1 MTTRRRFL
9 QLTAAVV
16 AWAGGRKLV
25 RADARPLLFAH
36 ILPAP
41 STAATQGALL
51 AAEEAARAAELLGT
65 RITLRTG
72 LPGDAAKLIDQGAL
86 ALIGGLDAATRT
98 ALIKLSAAR
107 EVPLLTTRE
116 PSDTSPDEP
125 LHEHVF
131 HVASTPK
138 DRHEALERWKPK
150 ETTQNVDIVDWHP
163 TLTRFGAEQLNQR
176 YEEKFGTPMQ
186 PLAWTTWM
194 AVKAATEAALRGAD
208 TPADL
213 ARRLTTMGFDGHK
226 GVRLHFRP
234 DNHHLQQPLYA
245 VTGDR
250 VLAEISSEEEDE

>member
-9 QLTAAVV
+9 QLTATAF

-41 STAATQGALL
+41 STAAAQGALL

-72 LPGDAAKLIDQGAL
+72 LPKDAASLIDQGAL
-86 ALIGGLDAATRT
+86 ALIGGLDAATRASLVT
-98 ALIKLSAAR
+98 LSDAR
-107 EVPLLTTRE
+107 GIPLLTTRE
-116 PSDTSPDEP
+116 PNDASPDEP

-131 HVASTPK
+131 HVASTLQ
-138 DRHEALERWKPK
+138 DRREALERWKPR
-150 ETTQNVDIVDWHP
+150 EATQNVDVVDWHP

-176 YEEKFGTPMQ
+176 YKERFGAPMQ

-213 ARRLTTMGFDGHK
+213 ARRLATMGFDGHK
-226 GVRLHFRP
+226 GVRLRFRP

-245 VTGDR
+245 VSGDR
-250 VLAEISSEEEDE
+250 VLAEISTEEEES